1 MKTCVFKTNGT
12 DYTATVSHSMVT
24 GMHHVTL
31 QQKIDDTSYHSKFEM
46 FLENSEFDK
55 FVEFFNTIN
64 GNMRSD
70 LK

>member
-1 MKTCVFKTNGT
+1 MKTCVFKTNGH
-12 DYTATVSHSMVT
+12 DYTATVSHNMVT
-24 GMHHVTL
+24 GMHNIIL
-31 QQKIDDTSYHSKFEM
+31 RQKIEGTSYDSKFEM

-55 FVEFFNTIN
+55 FVEFLNTIN